1 MIARQ
6 LILLFTLLLSLNA
19 CAMGGKPIRPHKLPE
34 RKLQDKLWRPCQ
46 DFETPKPVGKFCN
59 RVCKKRSSRKCK
71 EWKTNIR
78 DFNNPEHF
86 KFFRAG
92 TFILIDE
99 DQVL

>member
-1 MIARQ
+1 MIVKQ
-6 LILLFTLLLSLNA
+6 LILLVTLLLSLNA
-19 CAMGGKPIRPHKLPE
+19 CAMGSRPPKPRDLPE
-34 RKLQDKLWRPCQ
+34 RKLQDKLWRPCE
-46 DFETPKPVGKFCN
+46 DFEVANPVGKFCN
-59 RVCKKRSSRKCK
+59 RVCKKKSGRKCK
-71 EWKTNIR
+71 KWKTNIR